1 MLGLKLDGHS
11 VVSPGVT
18 RRSGGLARAAAG
30 SACAEGEAAPSAAA
44 VAQRPARGWVCEV
57 QYVGWLVKAAPAP
70 ADGASFNDVKGD
82 EFDRSMSAYPFKVTM
97 GAGSVVPGF
106 EEAIMSM
113 HVGERAEFWLRC
125 TCRPA
130 SLSLSLLRRFSRDR
144 PLPRACACCLFFF
157 LSRRTRLTLPMH
169 CASCLRSRQ
178 GLRREGNRER
188 ALQLGPALR
197 D

>member
-11 VVSPGVT
+11 VVSPGVS
-18 RRSGGLARAAAG
+18 RRSAGPARAAAG
-30 SACAEGEAAPSAAA
+30 SAGGEGEAAPGAAA

-57 QYVGWLVKAAPAP
+57 QYVGWLVKARP
-70 ADGASFNDVKGD
+70 ADAPGDAASFNDVKGD

-113 HVGERAEFWLRC
+113 HVGERAEFWIRG

-130 SLSLSLLRRFSRDR
+130 ALSLLRRFSRDR
-144 PLPRACACCLFFF
+144 LLARP
-157 LSRRTRLTLPMH
+157 
-169 CASCLRSRQ
+169 
-178 GLRREGNRER
+178 
-188 ALQLGPALR
+188 
-197 D
+197 